1 MANED
6 NLNGYGFHERTA
18 SEQREIAKM
27 GGKASGKARRKKA
40 NLKNALNTILT
51 AETTSETAQILEEL
65 GFENTNEMAIML
77 SLTQQALKGNVRA
90 IELINKM
97 TTSEKDDLDRKEQ
110 RARIKALEIANKAAS
125 EKQDVQD
132 SQVIIVDEWKEEENE
147 PSDEHTE
154 ERES

>member
-1 MANED
+1 MANEE
-6 NLNGYGFHERTA
+6 NLKKIRST
-18 SEQREIAKM
+18 SEARELGKK
-27 GGKASGKARRKKA
+27 GGKASGKSRRKKA

-51 AETTSETAQILEEL
+51 AEATSKTAQLLEEL

-77 SLTQQALKGNVRA
+77 SLTEQAMKGNVRA

-97 TTSEKDDLDRKEQ
+97 ATSEKDDLDRKEQ

-132 SQVIIVDEWKEEENE
+132 SQVIIVDEWKDEENE
-147 PSDEHTE
+147 SSDEHTE

>member
-27 GGKASGKARRKKA
+27 GGKASGKSRRKKA

-65 GFENTNEMAIML
+65 GFDNTNEMAIML
-77 SLTQQALKGNVRA
+77 SLTQQAMKGNVRA

-97 TTSEKDDLDRKEQ
+97 ATSEKDDLDRKEQ
-110 RARIKALEIANKAAS
+110 KARIKQLELSNKAAS
-125 EKQDVQD
+125 EHQNIQDEQL
-132 SQVIIVDEWKEEENE
+132 IIVDEWK
-147 PSDEHTE
+147 DEDG
-154 ERES
+154 

>member
-27 GGKASGKARRKKA
+27 GGKASGKSRRKKA

-51 AETTSETAQILEEL
+51 AEATSETAKILEEL

-77 SLTQQALKGNVRA
+77 SLTKQAMKGNVRA

-97 TTSEKDDLDRKEQ
+97 ATSEKDDLDRKEQ

-125 EKQDVQD
+125 EHQNIQDEQL
-132 SQVIIVDEWKEEENE
+132 IIVDEWK
-147 PSDEHTE
+147 DEDG
-154 ERES
+154 

>member
-6 NLNGYGFHERTA
+6 NLIHNSKRSPSEVRENGR
-18 SEQREIAKM
+18 K
-27 GGKASGKARRKKA
+27 GGIASGKSRRKKA

-51 AETTSETAQILEEL
+51 AEATSKTAQILEEL

-77 SLTQQALKGNVRA
+77 SLTQQAMKGNVRA

-97 TTSEKDDLDRKEQ
+97 ATSEKDDLDRKEQ

-147 PSDEHTE
+147 SSDEHTE

>member
-27 GGKASGKARRKKA
+27 GGKASGKSRRKKA
-40 NLKNALNTILT
+40 DLKNALNTILT
-51 AETTSETAQILEEL
+51 AEATSKTAQILEEL

-77 SLTQQALKGNVRA
+77 SLTQQAMKGNVRA

-97 TTSEKDDLDRKEQ
+97 ATSEKDDLDRKEQ
-110 RARIKALEIANKAAS
+110 RARIKVLEIANKAAS

-132 SQVIIVDEWKEEENE
+132 SQVIIVDEWKEE
-147 PSDEHTE
+147 DG
-154 ERES
+154 

>member
-1 MANED
+1 MANEE
-6 NLNGYGFHERTA
+6 NLKKIRST
-18 SEQREIAKM
+18 SEARELGKK

-51 AETTSETAQILEEL
+51 AEATSKTAQILEEL

-77 SLTQQALKGNVRA
+77 SLTQQAMKGNVRA

-97 TTSEKDDLDRKEQ
+97 ATSEKDDLDRKEQ

-147 PSDEHTE
+147 SSDEHTE

>member
-27 GGKASGKARRKKA
+27 GGKASGKSRRKKA

-51 AETTSETAQILEEL
+51 AEATSETAQILEEL

-77 SLTQQALKGNVRA
+77 SLTQQAMKGNVRA

-97 TTSEKDDLDRKEQ
+97 ATSEKDDLDRKEQ

-147 PSDEHTE
+147 SSDEHTE

>member
-6 NLNGYGFHERTA
+6 NLKPQNKRTK

-51 AETTSETAQILEEL
+51 AEATSKTAQILEEL

-77 SLTQQALKGNVRA
+77 SLTQQAMKGNVRA

-97 TTSEKDDLDRKEQ
+97 ATSEKDDLDRKEQ

-125 EKQDVQD
+125 ENQNIQDEQL
-132 SQVIIVDEWKEEENE
+132 IIVDEWK
-147 PSDEHTE
+147 DEDG
-154 ERES
+154 

>member
-27 GGKASGKARRKKA
+27 GGKASGKSRRKKA
-40 NLKNALNTILT
+40 DLKNALNTILT
-51 AETTSETAQILEEL
+51 AEATSKTAQILEEL

-77 SLTQQALKGNVRA
+77 SLTQQAMKGNVRA

-97 TTSEKDDLDRKEQ
+97 ATSEKDDLDRKEQ
-110 RARIKALEIANKAAS
+110 RARIKALEIANKSAS

-147 PSDEHTE
+147 SSDEHTE

>member
-1 MANED
+1 MANEE
-6 NLNGYGFHERTA
+6 NLRPQNKRTK

-27 GGKASGKARRKKA
+27 GGIASGKSRRKKA
-40 NLKNALNTILT
+40 NLKKALNTILT
-51 AETTSETAQILEEL
+51 AEATNKTAAVLESL

-97 TTSEKDDLDRKEQ
+97 ATSEKDELDRKEQ
-110 RARIKALEIANKAAS
+110 RARIKALEIANKSAS

-147 PSDEHTE
+147 SSDEHTE

>member
-1 MANED
+1 MANEE
-6 NLNGYGFHERTA
+6 NLKPQNKRTK

-51 AETTSETAQILEEL
+51 AEATSKTAQILEEL

-77 SLTQQALKGNVRA
+77 SLTQQAMKGNVRA

-97 TTSEKDDLDRKEQ
+97 ATSEKDDLDRKEQ

-147 PSDEHTE
+147 SSDEHTE

>member
-1 MANED
+1 MSNEE
-6 NLNGYGFHERTA
+6 NLIHNSKRSPSEVRENGR
-18 SEQREIAKM
+18 K
-27 GGKASGKARRKKA
+27 GGIASGKSRRKKA

-51 AETTSETAQILEEL
+51 AEATSKTAQILEEL

-77 SLTQQALKGNVRA
+77 SLTQQAMKGNVKA

-97 TTSEKDDLDRKEQ
+97 ATSEKDDLDRKEQ
-110 RARIKALEIANKAAS
+110 RARIKALEIANTAAS
-125 EKQDVQD
+125 ENQDVKD

-147 PSDEHTE
+147 SSDEHTE

>member
-1 MANED
+1 MANEE
-6 NLNGYGFHERTA
+6 NLKKIRST
-18 SEQREIAKM
+18 SEARELGKK
-27 GGKASGKARRKKA
+27 GGKASGKSRRKKA

-51 AETTSETAQILEEL
+51 AEATSKTAQILEEL

-77 SLTQQALKGNVRA
+77 SLTQQAMKGNVRA

-97 TTSEKDDLDRKEQ
+97 ATSEKDDLDRKEQ

-125 EKQDVQD
+125 EHQNIQDEQL
-132 SQVIIVDEWKEEENE
+132 IIVDEWKEEENE
-147 PSDEHTE
+147 SDEHTE

>member
-1 MANED
+1 MANEE
-6 NLNGYGFHERTA
+6 NLKKIRSTKEA
-18 SEQREIAKM
+18 RELGKK
-27 GGKASGKARRKKA
+27 GGIASGKARRKKA

-51 AETTSETAQILEEL
+51 AEATNKTAQILEEL

-77 SLTQQALKGNVRA
+77 SLTQQAMKGNVRA

-97 TTSEKDDLDRKEQ
+97 DKREKDDLDRKEQ

-125 EKQDVQD
+125 EKQDVKD

-147 PSDEHTE
+147 SSDEHTE

>member
-1 MANED
+1 MANEE

-27 GGKASGKARRKKA
+27 GGKASGKSRRKKA

-51 AETTSETAQILEEL
+51 AEATSETAQILEEL

-77 SLTQQALKGNVRA
+77 SLTQQAMKGNVRA

-97 TTSEKDDLDRKEQ
+97 ATSEKDDLDRKEQ

-125 EKQDVQD
+125 EHQNIQDEQL
-132 SQVIIVDEWKEEENE
+132 IIVDEWK
-147 PSDEHTE
+147 DEDG
-154 ERES
+154 

>member
-27 GGKASGKARRKKA
+27 GGKASGKSRRKKA
-40 NLKNALNTILT
+40 DLKNALNTILT

-65 GFENTNEMAIML
+65 GFENTNEMAIMF
-77 SLTQQALKGNVRA
+77 SLTQQAMKGNVRA

-97 TTSEKDDLDRKEQ
+97 ATSEKDDLDRKEQ

-147 PSDEHTE
+147 SSDEHTE

>member
-6 NLNGYGFHERTA
+6 NLKPQNKRTK

-51 AETTSETAQILEEL
+51 AEATSKTAQILEEL

-77 SLTQQALKGNVRA
+77 SLTQQAMKGNVRA

-97 TTSEKDDLDRKEQ
+97 ATSEKDDLDRKEQ

-125 EKQDVQD
+125 EHQNIQDEQL
-132 SQVIIVDEWKEEENE
+132 IIVDEWK
-147 PSDEHTE
+147 DEDG
-154 ERES
+154 

>member
-6 NLNGYGFHERTA
+6 NLIHNSKRSPSEVRENGR
-18 SEQREIAKM
+18 K
-27 GGKASGKARRKKA
+27 GGIASGKARRKKA

-51 AETTSETAQILEEL
+51 AEATSKTAQILEEL

-77 SLTQQALKGNVRA
+77 SLTQQAMKGNVRA

-97 TTSEKDDLDRKEQ
+97 ATSEKDDLDRKEQ

-125 EKQDVQD
+125 ENQDVQD

-147 PSDEHTE
+147 SSDEHTE

>member
-27 GGKASGKARRKKA
+27 GGKASGKSRRKKA

-51 AETTSETAQILEEL
+51 AEATSETAKILEEL

-77 SLTQQALKGNVRA
+77 SLTQQAMKGNVRA

-97 TTSEKDDLDRKEQ
+97 ATSEKDDLDRKEQ

-125 EKQDVQD
+125 ENQDVQD
-132 SQVIIVDEWKEEENE
+132 SQVIIVDEWK
-147 PSDEHTE
+147 DEDG
-154 ERES
+154 

>member
-6 NLNGYGFHERTA
+6 NLIHNSKRSPSEVRENGR
-18 SEQREIAKM
+18 K
-27 GGKASGKARRKKA
+27 GGIASGKSRRKKA

-51 AETTSETAQILEEL
+51 AEATSKTAQILEEL

-77 SLTQQALKGNVRA
+77 SLTQQAMKGNVRA

-97 TTSEKDDLDRKEQ
+97 ATSEKDDLDRKEQ

-132 SQVIIVDEWKEEENE
+132 GQVIIVDEWKEEENE
-147 PSDEHTE
+147 SDEHTE

>member
-27 GGKASGKARRKKA
+27 GGKASGKSRRKKA
-40 NLKNALNTILT
+40 NLKNALNTILN
-51 AETTSETAQILEEL
+51 AEATSETAQILEEL

-77 SLTQQALKGNVRA
+77 SLTQQAMKGNVRA

-97 TTSEKDDLDRKEQ
+97 ATSEKDDLDRKEQ

-147 PSDEHTE
+147 SSDEHTE